1 MSAAPAIPAITVR
14 PALADDE
21 AAWRALWKGYCDFYQ
36 AAVSDDVTAHTWGR
50 IVDPSSS
57 VKCAFAEQAGNI
69 VGFANYIVHEN
80 TWELHPLC
88 YLEDLFVDPQAR
100 GSGAGK
106 ALIQWLKDGM
116 STNGWARL
124 YWVTHKD
131 NATARRLYDQF
142 VGADEFVRYVIRA

>member
-1 MSAAPAIPAITVR
+1 MQNAWMFTIR

-21 AAWRALWKGYCDFYQ
+21 AQWRALWRGYCAFYS
-36 AAVSDDVTAHTWGR
+36 ADVSEDVTAHTWGR

-57 VKCAFAEQAGNI
+57 INCIFAEQDGHI
-69 VGFANYIVHEN
+69 VGFANYVVHDN
-80 TWELHPLC
+80 TWDIQPLC
-88 YLEDLFVDPQAR
+88 YLEDLFVAPEVR

-116 STNGWARL
+116 ATYGWARL

-131 NATARRLYDQF
+131 NAAARRLYDQF
-142 VGADEFVRYVIRA
+142 VSADDFVRYVIRH